1 MDYDLHSEV
10 CYISRQ
16 RQNNCYPMTKNDD
29 EGMIEY
35 GKTASLS
42 LLDLS
47 SVIVNRFVA
56 IAQLRNE
63 R

>member
-1 MDYDLHSEV
+1 
-10 CYISRQ
+10 
-16 RQNNCYPMTKNDD
+16 MTKNDD
-29 EGMIEY
+29 EGMIEC

-42 LLDLS
+42 LLNLS